1 MNEHADKFAIAA
13 LVCGILGLVG
23 GFLPVIGRF
32 TFVLAIL
39 GIVFGAKAR
48 PVCSQDKRGLATAGM
63 ILGII
68 GTAFGVIGLICAL
81 VCAGTALAT
90 LGAVAA

>member
-1 MNEHADKFAIAA
+1 MNEHADKYAIAA

-23 GFLPVIGRF
+23 GFLPVIGDYI
-32 TFVLAIL
+32 FVLAIL
-39 GIVFGAKAR
+39 GIIFGAKAR

-68 GTAFGVIGLICAL
+68 GTALGVIKFICAL
-81 VCAGTALAT
+81 VCAGAALAT
-90 LGAVAA
+90 FGIFAS